1 MVDYWLSMS
10 ASLHGIFH
18 VTDNCNGYISIFQMM
33 HDRYICV
40 TYCRKK
46 DQLNVKALIARWRKV
61 VHISISLLVQIYI
74 FNLNSTFLCS
84 TLLQF

>member
-1 MVDYWLSMS
+1 MVDYWLSIS

-18 VTDNCNGYISIFQMM
+18 VTDHCNGYISIFQMVYY
-33 HDRYICV
+33 RYIFV
-40 TYCRKK
+40 IYCRKK
-46 DQLNVKALIARWRKV
+46 DQLNANALVARWHKV
-61 VHISISLLVQIYI
+61 VHVSFSLLAQIYI